1 MNLVDLAIVIFL
13 AISAIVG
20 LVQGFVRSLSA
31 LAGLA
36 LGLTVACWNYHKP
49 AKVLLPMVRSQALAN
64 AIGFVIIALAIMA
77 LLGFVGAVF
86 AKALRFLGLGW
97 IDMMGGAAFGLLEGA
112 GLVIICIIVS
122 IAFFP
127 KAQWM
132 ADSSL
137 TPMFFSLCDQ
147 VLEMS
152 PGDMATRVRDGMVDI
167 QARAPRFFQQ

>member
-1 MNLVDLAIVIFL
+1 MTLVDLAIMILL
-13 AISAIVG
+13 AVSAIVG

-36 LGLTVACWNYHKP
+36 FGLTLACWNYRRP
-49 AKVLLPMVRSQALAN
+49 AAVLEPMVHSKPLAN
-64 AIGFVIIALAIMA
+64 ALGFVIIALSVMLII
-77 LLGFVGAVF
+77 GFIGAVF

-112 GLVIICIIVS
+112 GLVIVCIIVT

-127 KAQWM
+127 KSQWVAESRM
-132 ADSSL
+132 

-147 VLEMS
+147 IMEMS
-152 PGDMATRVRDGMVDI
+152 PGDIAKRVRDGMAEI
-167 QARAPRFFQQ
+167 QEHSPPWFQP

>member
-1 MNLVDLAIVIFL
+1 MSLADLIIMILL
-13 AISAIVG
+13 AVSAVVG
-20 LVQGFVRSLSA
+20 LFQGFVRSLSA

-36 LGLTVACWNYHKP
+36 LGLTLACWNYHRP
-49 AKVLLPMVRSQALAN
+49 AAVLLPMVHSHALAN
-64 AIGFVIIALAIMA
+64 AIGFVVIALTIML

-112 GLVIICIIVS
+112 GMVIICIIVT

-127 KAQWM
+127 KSEWVAE
-132 ADSSL
+132 SRL

-147 VLEMS
+147 VMEMS
-152 PGDMATRVRDGMVDI
+152 PGDIAKRVRAGMAEI
-167 QARAPRFFQQ
+167 QAHSPPWLRP